1 MYIHW
6 RARDNRSKWETG
18 EGGGRGRGT
27 KTRTVFPSWLIST
40 RFRIRTRRRFVRA
53 TWILVWTGNRLL
65 SQFSISLVQLVRL
78 APPPPLPP
86 RRLIT
91 TKRRFPFPPTQ
102 ENFAPPSLPP
112 SRLRLFNPAPIFL
125 FDRSISRAASRETA
139 ESGNQRFW
147 SAVSVSDKNLLHPE
161 MGEGIGLP
169 ATITICKSL
178 QDRSE
183 VCGVRDYVGDNVV
196 QRGGREKEGRGIE
209 KKGKQEIYGNRS

>member
-1 MYIHW
+1 MG
-6 RARDNRSKWETG
+6 D
-18 EGGGRGRGT
+18 GGGRRKGERHKDTDG
-27 KTRTVFPSWLIST
+27 VSFVANIYAISYPYT
-40 RFRIRTRRRFVRA
+40 SPVRSCHLDSRLDGKPVVISIFHFARA
-53 TWILVWTGNRLL
+53 TRA
-65 SQFSISLVQLVRL
+65 SRSSL
-78 APPPPLPP
+78 PLPP

-102 ENFAPPSLPP
+102 ENFASSSLPP

-147 SAVSVSDKNLLHPE
+147 SAVSVSDKNLLRPE
-161 MGEGIGLP
+161 MGEGIGPP

-196 QRGGREKEGRGIE
+196 QRGGRGKEGRGIE